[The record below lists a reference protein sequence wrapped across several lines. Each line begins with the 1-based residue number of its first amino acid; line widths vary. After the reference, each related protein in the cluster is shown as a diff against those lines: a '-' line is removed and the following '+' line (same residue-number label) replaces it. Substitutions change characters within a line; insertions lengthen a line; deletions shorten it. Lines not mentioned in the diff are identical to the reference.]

1 MLEALKHLRIGVL
14 WGGLSREREISFRS
28 GKNISEALSR
38 LGYQVVMVDPA
49 HTVDF
54 STFDVAFIALHGF
67 FGEDGCVQAM
77 LESAGKPYTGSG
89 VSASVLG
96 MNKLASKRVFQQKG
110 IPTAAFQFVLDPL
123 LELPKGFEYPVVI
136 KPVSEGSSVGV
147 SIADTAEQ
155 LARDSA
161 FLCKQYGGFL
171 LEEFITG
178 VELTIGI
185 IEDPLPLALPILELR
200 SHNRFYDFD
209 AKYTKGKTD
218 FILPADISEVDTT
231 LCQTLAVRTYE
242 AFGCKG
248 MSRVDMILC
257 PKRGPFVLEVNT
269 LPGMTDTSD
278 LPAQAKE
285 AGYTFDQLVELILRR
300 AVLV

>member
-110 IPTAAFQFVLDPL
+110 IPTAAFQFFLDPL